1 MVVKR
6 KLTIE
11 TLSKLGR
18 RRLAE
23 LLIAEAAGNRQLTQT
38 LNFAISAEEGP
49 AALGA
54 SLRKRLATLAKS
66 RSMLSYDDNGREL
79 TGELDGLRTTIVEI
93 IGPRESGL
101 AFELLWELIDLHPSI
116 LERVDDSNGSV
127 KTVFRRPRATGA
139 KSQHRTGCAGC
150 DGVREGHQ
158 QQLQNI

>member
-1 MVVKR
+1 MVAKR

-23 LLIAEAAGNRQLTQT
+23 LLIAEAAGNRQLMQT

-66 RSMLSYDDNGREL
+66 RSMLSYDKAA
-79 TGELDGLRTTIVEI
+79 T
-93 IGPRESGL
+93 SL
-101 AFELLWELIDLHPSI
+101 ANLM
-116 LERVDDSNGSV
+116 
-127 KTVFRRPRATGA
+127 
-139 KSQHRTGCAGC
+139 GCA
-150 DGVREGHQ
+150 RP
-158 QQLQNI
+158 